1 MFASFLFGLSES
13 EILLMGVFINLS
25 GIFGCLILGRFDDR
39 LGSEKCVLLCV
50 IMLTL
55 LSGSLFLVKDIQ
67 LFWFIAILIGFFIGP
82 IQASSRSFI
91 SKKVKSNNQLSVFSF
106 YSFLG
111 NICSVMGPLAVG
123 LLINLTDSIRLG
135 MLIIPLFFII
145 SIIPYTINKK

>member
-1 MFASFLFGLSES
+1 M
-13 EILLMGVFINLS
+13 
-25 GIFGCLILGRFDDR
+25 
-39 LGSEKCVLLCV
+39 
-50 IMLTL
+50 
-55 LSGSLFLVKDIQ
+55 FLVKDIQ